1 MRMKILTGEQQQTLI
16 RRLAILLLAGLLP
29 LFAFADAPPEPE
41 YDQQLL
47 NVELKDLE
55 PGDIAGGYLDAQF
68 KPYKAEDVKRGGR
81 IFWMKFTALKDFHPA
96 ATPVILLRKGRDIDV
111 HVYAVNN
118 QHAIEM
124 KSAIAVSQFGAVHQ
138 LVYVAPDGIT
148 AGQSWIIKVERPVN
162 EPDGIKL
169 QNYTLQAALA
179 RNDAHA
185 QIIDLAFGALMALT
199 LSVTLIWLVLK
210 DRMLIHYSLLIF
222 TQALYIAYFSG
233 QAFDWPLFKY
243 AGPLDAYTW
252 NVPIALSGAFACLFV
267 RDITDMRHFAPA
279 AHRIFGWMSWSF
291 VVLAIA
297 NVVQNFGLAV
307 FITNL
312 GNVIFLGTAIFTV
325 VMAFMAWRRGSRA
338 AGFFMIA
345 WTLLEVFTIAT
356 TVSLLTTDMAHS
368 ELMLYYGLPTSMV
381 AAAILMGLGVA
392 DRMREQ
398 RRALSDAER
407 RAQTDPLT
415 GVLNRRSFLERLE
428 AACSRAQ
435 ARDLPIS
442 LLFIDLDH
450 FKQINDT
457 FGHLAGDACLKAII
471 APINSELRQSDV
483 IGRYGGEEF
492 VVLLSSAD
500 AQAAHPIAERIL
512 KRISDLRIEGFGKPI
527 KLTCSIG
534 VATSDTLG
542 EWGER
547 LIAHADTAVYAA
559 KLSGRNRVQ
568 LAQSLAA

>member
-1 MRMKILTGEQQQTLI
+1 MFNPARRRKILTCP
-16 RRLAILLLAGLLP
+16 LAALLLAGLLGIHAEAAEKP
-29 LFAFADAPPEPE
+29 LPDYDAK
-41 YDQQLL
+41 LL
-47 NVELKDLE
+47 NVDLRDVDVVDVTSGILDSQFTPFKPRDLE
-55 PGDIAGGYLDAQF
+55 RAG
-68 KPYKAEDVKRGGR
+68 KV
-81 IFWMKFTALKDFHPA
+81 FWLKFTALSDFHPDG
-96 ATPVILLRKGRDIDV
+96 TPVVMLNKSRDMQAHVFVAAHGKPVELSSVISVSRFAAAHQLVFLIPDGISRGQSWYARV
-111 HVYAVNN
+111 ERPLNEVYAVGLTNN
-118 QHAIEM
+118 
-124 KSAIAVSQFGAVHQ
+124 
-138 LVYVAPDGIT
+138 
-148 AGQSWIIKVERPVN
+148 
-162 EPDGIKL
+162 
-169 QNYTLQAALA
+169 TLQAALTS
-179 RNDAHA
+179 NDTHA
-185 QIIDLAFGALMALT
+185 QIIDLAFGSLMALS
-199 LSVTLIWLVLK
+199 LSVVLIWLVLK
-210 DRMLIHYSLLIF
+210 DPLLIHYALLILM
-222 TQALYIAYFSG
+222 QALYIAYFSG

-243 AGPLDAYTW
+243 ALPLDSYMW

-267 RDITDMRHFAPA
+267 RDITDMRHFAPR
-279 AHRIFGWMSWSF
+279 AHRVFGWMSMSF
-291 VVLAIA
+291 VVLAVS
-297 NVVQNFGLAV
+297 NVVENFGLAI

-312 GNVIFLGTAIFTV
+312 GNVIFLGTAIFTL
-325 VMAFMAWRRGSRA
+325 VMAFLAWRRGSRA
-338 AGFFMIA
+338 AGFFMVA

-356 TVSLLTTDMAHS
+356 TLSLLAAGPANF
-368 ELMLYYGLPTSMV
+368 ELMLYFGLPISMV

-428 AACSRAQ
+428 AACTRAQ
-435 ARDLPIS
+435 ARELPIS

-471 APINSELRQSDV
+471 PAIHAELRQSDV

-500 AQAAHPIAERIL
+500 AQSAHPLAERIL
-512 KRISDLRIEGFGKPI
+512 KRISDVRVEGFGKPI
-527 KLTCSIG
+527 RLTCSIG
-534 VATSDTLG
+534 VATSDMLG

-568 LAQSLAA
+568 LAQSLAIA